1 MQYTDIEQV
10 RTAREFQLMELEA
23 ATEQYCA
30 FLREQLEQLPA
41 RRLQIAREACEAG
54 LENDPEG
61 LRTMAQALRGTE
73 EDRMDAEARL
83 KEAEAF
89 LRTLSREALQTAM
102 KDHGSTDDM
111 TVLVVYVQE
120 RE

>member
-23 ATEQYCA
+23 AAEQYCA

-89 LRTLSREALQTAM
+89 LRTLSREAASPEEQAA
-102 KDHGSTDDM
+102 
-111 TVLVVYVQE
+111 
-120 RE
+120 